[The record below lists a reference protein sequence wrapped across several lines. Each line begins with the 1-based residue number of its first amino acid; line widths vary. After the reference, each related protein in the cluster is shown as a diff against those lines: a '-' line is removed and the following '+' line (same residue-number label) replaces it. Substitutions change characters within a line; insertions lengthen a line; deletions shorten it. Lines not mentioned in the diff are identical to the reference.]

1 MRGRRTDVVE
11 VVGAMVDAAAVGEWL
26 SQALLQNKNASIG
39 TVHTLTYL
47 LTVNAHRMAG
57 VNGVSVCV
65 TVQRLVWRLREKQAQ
80 DAAQKLN
87 GWFPSIR
94 IIAKRRVE

>member
-1 MRGRRTDVVE
+1 
-11 VVGAMVDAAAVGEWL
+11 
-26 SQALLQNKNASIG
+26 
-39 TVHTLTYL
+39 
-47 LTVNAHRMAG
+47 MAG

-94 IIAKRRVE
+94 INANRRVE